1 MLIHYPPSAYHE
13 NDAPEVNYCLN
24 PKLILMKTLK
34 ITLLLAAVVLLTV
47 SGSQSDGMVN
57 PDNQNDV
64 KQTTKTDLLA
74 HTKKGLK
81 LPTTG

>member
-1 MLIHYPPSAYHE
+1 
-13 NDAPEVNYCLN
+13 
-24 PKLILMKTLK
+24 MKTLK

-47 SGSQSDGMVN
+47 SGSTSNDMLTA
-57 PDNQNDV
+57 DNQNDV

-81 LPTTG
+81 LPTQG